1 MVSFHICIISVA
13 LNSWQD
19 WQLQLLLMKQIL
31 VMPQSLMR
39 TCSQTLKMFKLFN
52 SVLVGCEQLRWI
64 HILLCFL
71 LLWFTAVVVGFERHT
86 YTVREREE
94 QVELCAKIRMPG
106 QQDIGTVTFNLTVE
120 TQDASA
126 GTSNSKS

>member
-1 MVSFHICIISVA
+1 MVPFHICIISVVF
-13 LNSWQD
+13 NSWQD

-52 SVLVGCEQLRWI
+52 SVWWAV
-64 HILLCFL
+64 

-86 YTVREREE
+86 YRVREMEG
-94 QVELCAKIRMPG
+94 QVELCVNITVPR